1 MRTPA
6 PGTPG
11 EPRKLAPFLAE
22 STAEAAARER
32 STGRMRKGR
41 RSVLYCRVMASR
53 VRSVAV
59 TTLNLFALALA
70 LASAASC
77 GRPTATP
84 APPQPD
90 AAAQCD
96 PMSGY
101 ATALIVDWPAA
112 ARVEVE
118 QTVRER
124 LAVVAYDCNG
134 IRLLKGCRAEGT
146 YRYGGVERKE
156 QKLRLA
162 SADEIRAYLPFG
174 GQRLAGDLAAD
185 LARGGALDIH
195 ITTVG
200 YLSSTTQSA
209 RAAQLEGDC
218 ASATHVV
225 RRVGLGAFAMER
237 GSTDPSAAFR
247 GGGVRPD
254 QRYFGRDGDDQACA
268 RAEREAAAAP
278 RECSALVSLD
288 LAPIAGKR

>member
-11 EPRKLAPFLAE
+11 ERGNLAPFLRE
-22 STAEAAARER
+22 STAVP
-32 STGRMRKGR
+32 TGGHGWVPKGR
-41 RSVLYCRVMASR
+41 GSVLYCRVMASR

-59 TTLNLFALALA
+59 TTLNLLALALA
-70 LASAASC
+70 LAYAASC

-101 ATALIVDWPAA
+101 ATALIVDWPTEL
-112 ARVEVE
+112 RVEVE

-174 GQRLAGDLAAD
+174 GQRIAGDLAAD

-200 YLSSTTQSA
+200 YLSSNTQSA

-218 ASATHVV
+218 ASATHLV

-237 GSTDPSAAFR
+237 GNTDPSAAFHGR
-247 GGGVRPD
+247 GARPD